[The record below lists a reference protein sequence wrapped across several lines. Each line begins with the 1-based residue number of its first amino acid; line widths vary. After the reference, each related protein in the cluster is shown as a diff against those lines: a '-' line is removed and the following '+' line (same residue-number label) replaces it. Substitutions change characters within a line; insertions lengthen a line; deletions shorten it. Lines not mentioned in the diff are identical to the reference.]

1 MQGKIALPDL
11 RLTGNFN
18 YEKKIETRAS
28 NYMDCFYIAATF
40 KK

>member
-18 YEKKIETRAS
+18 YEKKETRAS